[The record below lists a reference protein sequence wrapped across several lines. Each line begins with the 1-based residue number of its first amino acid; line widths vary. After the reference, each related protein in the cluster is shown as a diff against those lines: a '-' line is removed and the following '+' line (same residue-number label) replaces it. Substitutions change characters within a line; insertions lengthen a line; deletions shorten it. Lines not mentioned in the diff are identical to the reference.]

1 MTMTVNE
8 LDALAGYR
16 FDAVA
21 TSSDYV
27 RFANDVGV
35 ASDEYAS
42 VEVRSMTP
50 RSVRKTDVS
59 RKVLRRLHGFLIDIG
74 QTEAKVAF
82 VEGDATYE
90 YYLPAMQLRAA
101 KITAEN
107 QPFEMDEFVSKT
119 DDETTFGYVFRPLA
133 LPKDALAGSFALD
146 PERERKRNLIFKAFG
161 NAQD

>member
-1 MTMTVNE
+1 M
-8 LDALAGYR
+8 
-16 FDAVA
+16 
-21 TSSDYV
+21 
-27 RFANDVGV
+27 
-35 ASDEYAS
+35 
-42 VEVRSMTP
+42 
-50 RSVRKTDVS
+50 
-59 RKVLRRLHGFLIDIG
+59 LRRLHGFLIDIG